1 MNESGLRTLV
11 ESLETVKGEQA
22 ARIQALEKVIAHVHA
37 ELKIA
42 IEQLINELISAVYE
56 EADDLE
62 NCNRVIREEIA
73 PAKSALL
80 IKFAEMEKLIEDI
93 ARLAIDFYV
102 HRDYVV
108 RDKKTTAEF
117 EVAKSALLAKFKALS
132 EEIDSLKRA
141 YAEMNIDDRTK
152 FQEQAARIAQIKTLQ
167 RIIDSLND
175 LERRNQNGAR
185 S

>member
-56 EADDLE
+56 EADD
-62 NCNRVIREEIA
+62 REEIA

>member
-56 EADDLE
+56 EADD
-62 NCNRVIREEIA
+62 REEIA

-80 IKFAEMEKLIEDI
+80 IKFAEIEKLIEDI